1 MRPVD
6 NAFRGCNGTG
16 VRMFASLLR
25 SLSRHRRLVQRSV
38 LPGLLAVLLM
48 LAGCSTKQYRK
59 SADEEAAKIIAEKT
73 PQVPDMDPRFTIEET
88 NAPSLEGLPTCTQA
102 PDFLGV
108 EGQWEESAPIL
119 SLEKSLET
127 GVRHSRIYQSRKEQV
142 YLQALSLTLARH
154 QFAPLFSAKGN
165 ADYAVTTAEVQ
176 GFEVDP
182 STGEPRPVTSDE
194 LVERNSIE
202 GHGSVNAS
210 WLIRDVGR
218 ISAAFTKD
226 FFRFLSGDPSTIT
239 RSQLSGTFT
248 RPLLQNA
255 GFKAEME
262 NLTLAEREM
271 LYSLR
276 NFVRFRKQFS
286 VDVAAAY
293 YRVLQNRDATRNTY
307 LALQSFRKSAARTQ
321 ALVDEGRVKLA
332 ELGRLQQQELSQ
344 ETSWIAAI
352 RNYRLALDNLKIQLG
367 LSTDASIVLDEKEL
381 RELTIIHPA
390 ISAEDAIKVALASRL
405 DLQNLGNE
413 VEDAKRAVALAA
425 NGLLP
430 QVDFSANISISSPED
445 KRTGFALPDVDRY
458 RWGAG
463 LDLDLPLDQKAK
475 RNIYRTALIRQEQ
488 AVRAL
493 TEAEDTIKLQIRED
507 WRALE
512 QAKRSYENSALG
524 VKLAERRVEEQNLLA
539 EVGRGR
545 AQDQVDAQNDLT
557 AAQNQR
563 TQTLVDHTVARLRF
577 WEHMGI
583 LFIKEHG
590 KWQDVTDVKE
600 PQEP

>member
-1 MRPVD
+1 
-6 NAFRGCNGTG
+6 
-16 VRMFASLLR
+16 
-25 SLSRHRRLVQRSV
+25 LV
-38 LPGLLAVLLM
+38 AVLFLS
-48 LAGCSTKQYRK
+48 AACSPEQYRK
-59 SADEEAAKIIAEKT
+59 SADKETARIIAEKT
-73 PQVPDMDPRFTIEET
+73 PQVPNMDPNFTIEQLPP
-88 NAPSLEGLPTCTQA
+88 PSLEGLPTS
-102 PDFLGV
+102 PEPPEFLGA
-108 EGQWEESAPIL
+108 EGQVEKDAPIL
-119 SLEKSLET
+119 TLEKTLDIA
-127 GVRHSRIYQSRKEQV
+127 VRTSRIYQSRKEQV

-154 QFAPLFSAKGN
+154 QFAPLFSARGS
-165 ADYAVTTAEVQ
+165 AEYVVTTAEVQ

-182 STGEPRPVTSDE
+182 STGEPRPVTSDQ
-194 LVERNSIE
+194 LVERSSTE
-202 GHGSVNAS
+202 GTGSVNAS

-218 ISAAFTKD
+218 ISAAFTND
-226 FFRFLSGDPSTIT
+226 FFRFLSGDPSTIS
-239 RSQLSGTFT
+239 RSRLGATFT

-262 NLTLAEREM
+262 NLTLAERET

-276 NFVRFRKQFS
+276 DFVRFRKQFS

-293 YRVLQNRDATRNTY
+293 YRVLQNRDTARNTH

-344 ETSWIAAI
+344 ETAWIAAI
-352 RNYRLALDNLKIQLG
+352 RSYKLALDTLKILLG
-367 LSTDASIVLDEKEL
+367 LSTDANLVLDEAEL
-381 RELTIIHPA
+381 RELKIIHPD
-390 ISAEDAIKVALASRL
+390 ISVQDAIRVALACRL

-413 VEDAKRAVALAA
+413 VEDAQRAVALAA

-430 QVDFSANISISSPED
+430 QVDLRAEASISSPED
-445 KRTGFALPDVDRY
+445 ERTGLVLPDLERY
-458 RWGAG
+458 RWSAG
-463 LDLDLPLDQKAK
+463 LDFDLPLDRKLQ
-475 RNIYRTALIRQEQ
+475 RNTYRAALIRQGQ
-488 AVRAL
+488 ATRAR

-512 QAKRSYENSALG
+512 QAKRNYENSELG
-524 VKLAERRVEEQNLLA
+524 VKLAQWRVEEQNLLA

-590 KWQDVTDVKE
+590 QWEDVSDVQQLE
-600 PQEP
+600 TP

>member
-1 MRPVD
+1 MFESISKALSHGPRS
-6 NAFRGCNGTG
+6 GTAG
-16 VRMFASLLR
+16 
-25 SLSRHRRLVQRSV
+25 LV
-38 LPGLLAVLLM
+38 PCLAVVLL
-48 LAGCSTKQYRK
+48 LGVGCSPEQYRK
-59 SADEEAAKIIAEKT
+59 SADKETAKIIAEKT
-73 PQVPDMDPRFTIEET
+73 PQVPNMDPNFTIEQT
-88 NAPSLEGLPTCTQA
+88 HPPLLEGLPTSPQP
-102 PDFLGV
+102 PDFLGA
-108 EGQWEESAPIL
+108 EGQVEKDAPIL
-119 SLEKSLET
+119 TLEKTLDIA
-127 GVRHSRIYQSRKEQV
+127 VRNSRLYQSRKEQV

-154 QFAPLFSAKGN
+154 QFAPLFSARGSAAYVVN
-165 ADYAVTTAEVQ
+165 TAEVQ

-182 STGEPRPVTSDE
+182 STGEPRPVTSDQ
-194 LVERNSIE
+194 LVERSSVE
-202 GHGSVNAS
+202 GNGSVNAS

-218 ISAAFTKD
+218 ISAAFTND
-226 FFRFLSGDPSTIT
+226 FFRFLSGDPATIS
-239 RSQLSGTFT
+239 RSRLGATFT

-262 NLTLAEREM
+262 NLTLAERET

-276 NFVRFRKQFS
+276 DFVRFRKQFS

-293 YRVLQNRDATRNTY
+293 YRVLQNRDTARNTY

-344 ETSWIAAI
+344 ETAWIAAI
-352 RNYRLALDNLKIQLG
+352 RSYKLALDTLKILLG
-367 LSTDASIVLDEKEL
+367 LSTDANLVLDEKEL
-381 RELTIIHPA
+381 RELTIIHPD
-390 ISAEDAIKVALASRL
+390 ISVQDAIRVALACRL

-413 VEDAKRAVALAA
+413 LEDAQRAVALAA

-430 QVDFSANISISSPED
+430 QVDLRAEASISSPED
-445 KRTGFALPDVDRY
+445 KTAGLVLPELDRY
-458 RWGAG
+458 RWSAG
-463 LDLDLPLDQKAK
+463 LDFDLPLDRKLQ
-475 RNIYRTALIRQEQ
+475 RNTYRAALIRQEQ
-488 AVRAL
+488 ATRAQ

-512 QAKRSYENSALG
+512 QAKRNYENSELG
-524 VKLAERRVEEQNLLA
+524 VKLALWRVEEQNLLA

-590 KWQDVTDVKE
+590 QWEDVSDVQQLE
-600 PQEP
+600 AP

>member
-1 MRPVD
+1 MVESISKVLPHCRYVVTGGLVPCLVVVL
-6 NAFRGCNGTG
+6 FLGTG
-16 VRMFASLLR
+16 
-25 SLSRHRRLVQRSV
+25 
-38 LPGLLAVLLM
+38 
-48 LAGCSTKQYRK
+48 CSPEQYRK
-59 SADEEAAKIIAEKT
+59 SADKETGRIIAEKS
-73 PQVPDMDPRFTIEET
+73 PHVPNMDPNFTIEPT
-88 NAPSLEGLPTCTQA
+88 RPPSLEGLPTSPQA
-102 PDFLGV
+102 PDFLGA
-108 EGQWEESAPIL
+108 EGQVEKDAPIL
-119 SLEKSLET
+119 SLETTLDIA
-127 GVRHSRIYQSRKEQV
+127 VRNSRIYQSRKEQV

-154 QFAPLFSAKGN
+154 QFAPLFSARGS
-165 ADYAVTTAEVQ
+165 AAYVVDTVEVQ

-182 STGEPRPVTSDE
+182 STGEPRPVTSDQ
-194 LVERNSIE
+194 LVERSSFEANGAVS
-202 GHGSVNAS
+202 AS

-218 ISAAFTKD
+218 ISAAFTND
-226 FFRFLSGDPSTIT
+226 FFRFLSGDPSTIS
-239 RSQLSGTFT
+239 RSRLGAAFT

-262 NLTLAEREM
+262 NLTLAERET

-276 NFVRFRKQFS
+276 DFVRFRKQFS

-293 YRVLQNRDATRNTY
+293 YRVLQNRDTARNTY

-344 ETSWIAAI
+344 ETAWIAAI
-352 RNYRLALDNLKIQLG
+352 RSYKLALDTLKILLG
-367 LSTDASIVLDEKEL
+367 LSTDANLVLDEAEL
-381 RELTIIHPA
+381 RELKIIHPD
-390 ISAEDAIKVALASRL
+390 ISVQDAIRVALACRL

-413 VEDAKRAVALAA
+413 VEDAQRAVALAA

-430 QVDFSANISISSPED
+430 QADLRAEASISSPED
-445 KRTGFALPDVDRY
+445 ERMGLVLPDLERY
-458 RWGAG
+458 RWSAG
-463 LDLDLPLDQKAK
+463 LDFDLPLDRKLQ
-475 RNIYRTALIRQEQ
+475 RNVYRAALIRQEQ
-488 AVRAL
+488 ATRAR

-512 QAKRSYENSALG
+512 QAKRNYENSELG
-524 VKLAERRVEEQNLLA
+524 VKLAQWRVEEQNLLA

-590 KWQDVTDVKE
+590 QWEDVSDVQQLE
-600 PQEP
+600 TP

>member
-1 MRPVD
+1 MFESISKALSHGPRS
-6 NAFRGCNGTG
+6 GTAG
-16 VRMFASLLR
+16 
-25 SLSRHRRLVQRSV
+25 LV
-38 LPGLLAVLLM
+38 PCLAVVLL
-48 LAGCSTKQYRK
+48 LGVGCSPEQYRK
-59 SADEEAAKIIAEKT
+59 SADKETAKIIAEKT
-73 PQVPDMDPRFTIEET
+73 PQVPNMDPNFTIEQT
-88 NAPSLEGLPTCTQA
+88 HPPLLEGLPTSPQP
-102 PDFLGV
+102 PDFLGA
-108 EGQWEESAPIL
+108 EGQVEKDAPIL
-119 SLEKSLET
+119 TLEKTLDIA
-127 GVRHSRIYQSRKEQV
+127 VRNSRLYQSRKEQV

-154 QFAPLFSAKGN
+154 QFAPLFSARGSAAYVVN
-165 ADYAVTTAEVQ
+165 TAEVQ

-182 STGEPRPVTSDE
+182 STGEPRPVTSDQ
-194 LVERNSIE
+194 LVERSSVE
-202 GHGSVNAS
+202 GNGSVNAS

-218 ISAAFTKD
+218 ISAAFTND
-226 FFRFLSGDPSTIT
+226 FFRFLSGDPATIS
-239 RSQLSGTFT
+239 RSRLGATFT

-262 NLTLAEREM
+262 NLTLAERET

-276 NFVRFRKQFS
+276 DFVRFRKQFS

-293 YRVLQNRDATRNTY
+293 YRVLQNRDTARNTY

-344 ETSWIAAI
+344 ETAWIAAI
-352 RNYRLALDNLKIQLG
+352 RSYKLALDTLKILLG
-367 LSTDASIVLDEKEL
+367 LSTDANLVLDEKEL
-381 RELTIIHPA
+381 RELTIIHPD
-390 ISAEDAIKVALASRL
+390 ISVQDAIRVALACRL

-413 VEDAKRAVALAA
+413 LEDAQRAVALAA

-430 QVDFSANISISSPED
+430 QVDLRAEASISSPED
-445 KRTGFALPDVDRY
+445 EHTGLVLPDLDRY
-458 RWGAG
+458 RWSAG
-463 LDLDLPLDQKAK
+463 LDFDLPLDRKLQ
-475 RNIYRTALIRQEQ
+475 RNTYRAALIRQEQ
-488 AVRAL
+488 ATRAQ

-512 QAKRSYENSALG
+512 QAKRNYENSELG
-524 VKLAERRVEEQNLLA
+524 VKLAEWRVEEQNLLA

-590 KWQDVTDVKE
+590 QWEDVSDVQQLE
-600 PQEP
+600 AP

>member
-1 MRPVD
+1 MSESVSKALSQRRRMV
-6 NAFRGCNGTG
+6 TG
-16 VRMFASLLR
+16 G
-25 SLSRHRRLVQRSV
+25 LVSCLV
-38 LPGLLAVLLM
+38 VVLL
-48 LAGCSTKQYRK
+48 LDAGCSPEQYRK
-59 SADEEAAKIIAEKT
+59 SADKETARIIAEKT
-73 PQVPDMDPRFTIEET
+73 PQVPNMDPNFTIEQT
-88 NAPSLEGLPTCTQA
+88 HPPALEGLPTLPQP
-102 PDFLGV
+102 PDFLGA
-108 EGQWEESAPIL
+108 EGQVEKDAPIL
-119 SLEKSLET
+119 TLEKTLDIA
-127 GVRHSRIYQSRKEQV
+127 VRNSRIYQSRKEQV

-154 QFAPLFSAKGN
+154 QFAPLFSARGS
-165 ADYAVTTAEVQ
+165 AEYVVTTAEVQ

-182 STGEPRPVTSDE
+182 STGEPRPVTSDQ
-194 LVERNSIE
+194 LVERSSAE
-202 GHGSVNAS
+202 GTGSVNAN

-218 ISAAFTKD
+218 ISAAFTND
-226 FFRFLSGDPSTIT
+226 FFRFLSGDPSTIS
-239 RSQLSGTFT
+239 RSRLGATFT

-262 NLTLAEREM
+262 NLTLAERET

-276 NFVRFRKQFS
+276 DFVRFRKQFS

-293 YRVLQNRDATRNTY
+293 YRVLQNRDTARNTY
-307 LALQSFRKSAARTQ
+307 LALQSFRKSAARTR

-344 ETSWIAAI
+344 ETAWIAAI
-352 RNYRLALDNLKIQLG
+352 RSYKLALDTLKILLG
-367 LSTDASIVLDEKEL
+367 LSTDANLVLDEAEL
-381 RELTIIHPA
+381 RELKIIHPD
-390 ISAEDAIKVALASRL
+390 ISVQDAIRVALACRL

-413 VEDAKRAVALAA
+413 VEDAQRAVALAA

-430 QVDFSANISISSPED
+430 QVDLRAEASISSPED
-445 KRTGFALPDVDRY
+445 KRAGLVLPDLERY
-458 RWGAG
+458 RWSAG
-463 LDLDLPLDQKAK
+463 VDFDLPLDRKLQ
-475 RNIYRTALIRQEQ
+475 RNTYRTALIRQEQ
-488 AVRAL
+488 ATRAR

-512 QAKRSYENSALG
+512 QAKRNYENSELG
-524 VKLAERRVEEQNLLA
+524 VKLAQWRVEEQDLLA

-590 KWQDVTDVKE
+590 QWEDVSDVQQLE
-600 PQEP
+600 AP

>member
-1 MRPVD
+1 
-6 NAFRGCNGTG
+6 
-16 VRMFASLLR
+16 MFE
-25 SLSRHRRLVQRSV
+25 SV
-38 LPGLLAVLLM
+38 LKALSHRCHIVTGGLVPGLAVVLFLG
-48 LAGCSTKQYRK
+48 AGCSPEQYRK
-59 SADEEAAKIIAEKT
+59 SADKETGRIIAEKS
-73 PQVPDMDPRFTIEET
+73 PQVPNMDPNFTIEQT
-88 NAPSLEGLPTCTQA
+88 QALSLEGLPMSPQA
-102 PDFLGV
+102 PDFLGA
-108 EGQWEESAPIL
+108 EGQVEKDAPIL
-119 SLEKSLET
+119 TLEKTLDIA
-127 GVRHSRIYQSRKEQV
+127 VRNSRLYQSRKEQV
-142 YLQALSLTLARH
+142 YLQALALTLARH
-154 QFAPLFSAKGN
+154 QFTPLFAARGSAAYVVN
-165 ADYAVTTAEVQ
+165 TAEVQ

-182 STGEPRPVTSDE
+182 STGEPRPVTSDQ
-194 LVERNSIE
+194 LVERNSVE
-202 GHGSVNAS
+202 ANGSVNAS

-226 FFRFLSGDPSTIT
+226 FFRFLTGDPATIN
-239 RSQLSGTFT
+239 RSQLAATFT

-255 GFKAEME
+255 GFKAQIE
-262 NLTLAEREM
+262 NLTLAERET

-276 NFVRFRKQFS
+276 DFVRFRKQFS

-293 YRVLQNRDATRNTY
+293 YRVLQNRDTARNTY

-344 ETSWIAAI
+344 ETAWIATI
-352 RNYRLALDNLKIQLG
+352 RSYKLALDTLKILLG
-367 LSTDASIVLDEKEL
+367 LSTDTNLVLEEKEL
-381 RELTIIHPA
+381 RELKIIHPN
-390 ISAEDAIKVALASRL
+390 ISVEDAVRVALACRL
-405 DLQNLGNE
+405 DLQNLDNE
-413 VEDAKRAVALAA
+413 VEDAQRAVGLAA

-430 QVDFSANISISSPED
+430 QVDFNADVSISSPED
-445 KRTGFALPDVDRY
+445 KSAGFVLPELDRY
-458 RWGAG
+458 RWSAG
-463 LDLDLPLDQKAK
+463 VDFDLPIDRKLE
-475 RNIYRTALIRQEQ
+475 RNTYRAALIRQEQ
-488 AVRAL
+488 ALRAR
-493 TEAEDTIKLQIRED
+493 TESEDTIKLQIRED

-512 QAKRSYENSALG
+512 QARRSYENSELG

-590 KWQDVTDVKE
+590 QWEDISDVQQLET
-600 PQEP
+600 P

>member
-1 MRPVD
+1 MVESISRALSRRRRIVAGGLGPCLVVIL
-6 NAFRGCNGTG
+6 FFGTG
-16 VRMFASLLR
+16 
-25 SLSRHRRLVQRSV
+25 
-38 LPGLLAVLLM
+38 
-48 LAGCSTKQYRK
+48 CSPEQYRK
-59 SADEEAAKIIAEKT
+59 SADQETRRIIAEKS
-73 PQVPDMDPRFTIEET
+73 PQVPNMDPNFTIEPMRP
-88 NAPSLEGLPTCTQA
+88 PSLEGLPTSPQA
-102 PDFLGV
+102 PDFLGG
-108 EGQWEESAPIL
+108 EGQVEKDAPIL
-119 SLEKSLET
+119 SLEKTLDIA
-127 GVRHSRIYQSRKEQV
+127 VRNSRLYQSRKEQV

-154 QFAPLFSAKGN
+154 QFAPLFSARGSAAYVVN
-165 ADYAVTTAEVQ
+165 TAEVQ

-182 STGEPRPVTSDE
+182 STGEPRPVTSDQ
-194 LVERNSIE
+194 LVERSSFE
-202 GHGSVNAS
+202 GNGSVNAS

-218 ISAAFTKD
+218 ISAAFTND
-226 FFRFLSGDPSTIT
+226 FFRFLSGDPSTIS
-239 RSQLSGTFT
+239 RSRLGATFT

-262 NLTLAEREM
+262 NLTLAERET

-276 NFVRFRKQFS
+276 DFVRFRKQFS

-293 YRVLQNRDATRNTY
+293 YRVLQNRDTARNTY

-344 ETSWIAAI
+344 ETAWIAAI
-352 RNYRLALDNLKIQLG
+352 RSYKLALDTLKILLG
-367 LSTDASIVLDEKEL
+367 LSTDANLVLDEKEL
-381 RELTIIHPA
+381 RELTILHPD
-390 ISAEDAIKVALASRL
+390 ISVQDAVRVALACRL

-413 VEDAKRAVALAA
+413 VEDAQRAVALAA

-430 QVDFSANISISSPED
+430 QVDLRAEASISSPED
-445 KRTGFALPDVDRY
+445 ERTGLVLPELDRY
-458 RWGAG
+458 RWSAG
-463 LDLDLPLDQKAK
+463 LDFDLPLDRKLQ
-475 RNIYRTALIRQEQ
+475 RNTYRAALIRREQ
-488 AVRAL
+488 ATRAR

-512 QAKRSYENSALG
+512 QAKRNYENSELG
-524 VKLAERRVEEQNLLA
+524 VKLAQWRVEEQNLLA

-590 KWQDVTDVKE
+590 QWEDVSDVQQLE
-600 PQEP
+600 TP

>member
-1 MRPVD
+1 MFGSISKASRHD
-6 NAFRGCNGTG
+6 WYIGTG
-16 VRMFASLLR
+16 GR
-25 SLSRHRRLVQRSV
+25 LSCLMV
-38 LPGLLAVLLM
+38 VLL
-48 LAGCSTKQYRK
+48 LWAGCSPEQYRK
-59 SADEEAAKIIAEKT
+59 SADNETARIIAAKT
-73 PQVPDMDPRFTIEET
+73 PQVPNMDPNFTIEP
-88 NAPSLEGLPTCTQA
+88 AAPPSLEGLPTSPEP

-108 EGQWEESAPIL
+108 EGQVEKDAPIL
-119 SLEKSLET
+119 TLEKTLDIA
-127 GVRHSRIYQSRKEQV
+127 VRNSRIYQSRKEQV

-154 QFAPLFSAKGN
+154 QFAPLFSAEGS
-165 ADYAVTTAEVQ
+165 AAYAVNTTEVQ
-176 GFEVDP
+176 GFEPDP
-182 STGEPRPVTSDE
+182 VTGEPRPVTSDQ
-194 LVERNSIE
+194 LVERSSIE
-202 GHGSVNAS
+202 GNGRVNAS

-226 FFRFLSGDPSTIT
+226 FFRFLSGDPATLN
-239 RSQLSGTFT
+239 RSQLAATFT

-262 NLTLAEREM
+262 SLTLAERET
-271 LYSLR
+271 LYALR
-276 NFVRFRKQFS
+276 DFVRFRKQFS

-293 YRVLQNRDATRNTY
+293 YRVLQNRDTARNTY
-307 LALQSFRKSAARTQ
+307 LALQSFRKSAARTR

-344 ETSWIAAI
+344 ETAWIAAI
-352 RNYRLALDNLKIQLG
+352 RGYKLALDNLKIQLG
-367 LSTDASIVLDEKEL
+367 LSTDANLVLEEREL
-381 RELTIIHPA
+381 RDLKIIHPDISVENA
-390 ISAEDAIKVALASRL
+390 IRVALASRL

-413 VEDAKRAVALAA
+413 LEDAQRAVALAA

-430 QVDFSANISISSPED
+430 QVDLVAEVGISSPED
-445 KRTGFALPDVDRY
+445 KRGGLALPDLERY
-458 RWGAG
+458 RWSAG
-463 LDLDLPLDQKAK
+463 LDFDLPLDRKAQ
-475 RNIYRTALIRQEQ
+475 RNTYRAALIRQEQ
-488 AVRAL
+488 VTRAR

-512 QAKRSYENSALG
+512 QAKRNYENSELG
-524 VKLAERRVEEQNLLA
+524 VKLAQWRVEEQNLLA

-590 KWQDVTDVKE
+590 QWEDVSDVQQLE
-600 PQEP
+600 TP

>member
-1 MRPVD
+1 
-6 NAFRGCNGTG
+6 
-16 VRMFASLLR
+16 MFE
-25 SLSRHRRLVQRSV
+25 SV
-38 LPGLLAVLLM
+38 LKALSHRCHIVTGGLVPGLAVVLFLG
-48 LAGCSTKQYRK
+48 AGCSPEQYRK
-59 SADEEAAKIIAEKT
+59 SADKETGRIIAEKS
-73 PQVPDMDPRFTIEET
+73 PQVPNMDPNFTIEPT
-88 NAPSLEGLPTCTQA
+88 RPPSLEGLPTSPQA
-102 PDFLGV
+102 PDFLGA
-108 EGQWEESAPIL
+108 EGQVEKDAPIL
-119 SLEKSLET
+119 TLEKTLDIA
-127 GVRHSRIYQSRKEQV
+127 VRNSRLYQSRKEQV
-142 YLQALSLTLARH
+142 YLQALALTLARH
-154 QFAPLFSAKGN
+154 QFTPLFAARGSAAYVVN
-165 ADYAVTTAEVQ
+165 TAEVQ

-182 STGEPRPVTSDE
+182 STGEPRPVTSDQ
-194 LVERNSIE
+194 LVERNSVE
-202 GHGSVNAS
+202 ANGSVNAS

-226 FFRFLSGDPSTIT
+226 FFRFLTGDPATIN
-239 RSQLSGTFT
+239 RSQLAATFT

-255 GFKAEME
+255 GFKAQIE
-262 NLTLAEREM
+262 NLTLAERET

-276 NFVRFRKQFS
+276 DFVRFRKQFS

-293 YRVLQNRDATRNTY
+293 YRVLQNRDTARNTY

-344 ETSWIAAI
+344 ETAWIATI
-352 RNYRLALDNLKIQLG
+352 RSYKLALDTLKILLG
-367 LSTDASIVLDEKEL
+367 LSTDTNLVLEEKEL
-381 RELTIIHPA
+381 RELKIIHPN
-390 ISAEDAIKVALASRL
+390 ISVEDAVRVALACRL
-405 DLQNLGNE
+405 DLQNLDNE
-413 VEDAKRAVALAA
+413 VEDAQRAVGLAA

-430 QVDFSANISISSPED
+430 QVDFNADVSISSPED
-445 KRTGFALPDVDRY
+445 KSAGFVLPELDRY
-458 RWGAG
+458 RWSAG
-463 LDLDLPLDQKAK
+463 VDFDLPIDRKLE
-475 RNIYRTALIRQEQ
+475 RNTYRAALIRQEQ
-488 AVRAL
+488 ALRAR
-493 TEAEDTIKLQIRED
+493 TESEDTIKLQIRED

-512 QAKRSYENSALG
+512 QARRSYENSELG

-590 KWQDVTDVKE
+590 QWEDISDVQQLET
-600 PQEP
+600 P